1 MFRNK
6 IIVAGSG
13 GQGALRVGQMI
24 AYAALNED
32 LEATWLPSYGAE
44 MRGGTA
50 NCCVVISSEPIIC
63 PIVLEPTE
71 LIAMNLPSLLKF
83 EPTVVPNGTV
93 FVNSSIIQEKVQRTD
108 LRAIYVPC
116 LEIALNSSMI
126 DLEPTCQCGQL
137 KKVPFNEIAQELGNL
152 KVANMVMLGAYIEA
166 MGNLGTETIK
176 EMLVHMFTG
185 PKAKLVDLNIEALRR
200 GAACVR

>member
-1 MFRNK
+1 M
-6 IIVAGSG
+6 AGILLAGFG
-13 GQGALRVGQMI
+13 GQGILFAGKQLTKAGM
-24 AYAALNED
+24 
-32 LEATWLPSYGAE
+32 EAGKNVSWLPSYGPE

-83 EPTVVPNGTV
+83 EPSVVPNGTV
-93 FVNSSIIQEKVQRTD
+93 FVNSSIIQEKVQRPD
-108 LRAIYVPC
+108 VRAVYVPC
-116 LEIALNSSMI
+116 LEIAQ
-126 DLEPTCQCGQL
+126 D
-137 KKVPFNEIAQELGNL
+137 LGNL

-166 MGNLGTETIK
+166 MKNLGTETIK
-176 EMLVHMFTG
+176 EMLIHMFTG

>member
-1 MFRNK
+1 MTTQ
-6 IIVAGSG
+6 IMIAGFG
-13 GQGALRVGQMI
+13 GQGVMAIGKTL
-24 AYAALNED
+24 A
-32 LEATWLPSYGAE
+32 EAGMKEGTAVSWLPSYGPE

-50 NCCVVISSEPIIC
+50 NCCVVISDDEIIC

-83 EPTVVPNGTV
+83 EPTVVKGGTI
-93 FVNSSIIQEKVQRTD
+93 FVNSSIISEKVSRD
-108 LRAIYVPC
+108 DVRAIYVPC
-116 LEIALNSSMI
+116 LDIAN
-126 DLEPTCQCGQL
+126 
-137 KKVPFNEIAQELGNL
+137 ELGNA

-166 MGNLGTETIK
+166 MGNLGTDTIK

-200 GAACVR
+200 GAACVK

>member
-1 MFRNK
+1 MTNE
-6 IIVAGSG
+6 IMIAGFG
-13 GQGALRVGQMI
+13 GQGVMAIGKTLAEAGMK
-24 AYAALNED
+24 ED
-32 LEATWLPSYGAE
+32 KAVSWLPSYGPE

-50 NCCVVISSEPIIC
+50 NCCVVLSDEEIIC

-83 EPTVVPNGTV
+83 APSVVKGGTI
-93 FVNSSIIQEKVQRTD
+93 FVNSSIITEKVSRD
-108 LRAIYVPC
+108 DVRAIYVPC
-116 LEIALNSSMI
+116 LDIAN
-126 DLEPTCQCGQL
+126 
-137 KKVPFNEIAQELGNL
+137 ELGNA

-166 MGNLGTETIK
+166 MGNLGTDTIK

-200 GAACVR
+200 GAACVK

>member
-1 MFRNK
+1 MTNE
-6 IIVAGSG
+6 IMIAGFG
-13 GQGALRVGQMI
+13 GQGVMAIGKTL
-24 AYAALNED
+24 A
-32 LEATWLPSYGAE
+32 EAGMKENKDVSWLPSYGPE

-50 NCCVVISSEPIIC
+50 NCSVVLTDDAIVS

-83 EPTVVPNGTV
+83 EPTVVKGGTI
-93 FVNSSIIQEKVQRTD
+93 FVNSSIIKEKVSRD
-108 LRAIYVPC
+108 DVRAIYVPC
-116 LEIALNSSMI
+116 LDIAN
-126 DLEPTCQCGQL
+126 
-137 KKVPFNEIAQELGNL
+137 ELGNA

-166 MGNLGTETIK
+166 MGNLGTDTIK

-200 GAACVR
+200 GAACVK

>member
-1 MFRNK
+1 MTNE
-6 IIVAGSG
+6 IMIAGFG
-13 GQGALRVGQMI
+13 GQGVMAIGKTL
-24 AYAALNED
+24 A
-32 LEATWLPSYGAE
+32 EAGMKEGKDVSWLPSY
-44 MRGGTA
+44 
-50 NCCVVISSEPIIC
+50 

-116 LEIALNSSMI
+116 L
-126 DLEPTCQCGQL
+126 
-137 KKVPFNEIAQELGNL
+137 EIAQELGNL

>member
-1 MFRNK
+1 MEKTF
-6 IIVAGSG
+6 IFAGFG
-13 GQGALRVGQMI
+13 GQGMLLIGKFVAMACMLDGKHVS
-24 AYAALNED
+24 
-32 LEATWLPSYGAE
+32 WLPSYGPE

-50 NCCVVISSEPIIC
+50 NCCVVISDEPIVS

-83 EPTVVPNGTV
+83 EPNVVPNGTV
-93 FVNSSIIQEKVQRTD
+93 FVNSSIITDKVQRSD

-116 LEIALNSSMI
+116 L
-126 DLEPTCQCGQL
+126 
-137 KKVPFNEIAQELGNL
+137 EIAQELGNL

-166 MGNLGTETIK
+166 MKNLGTETIR

-185 PKAKLVDLNIEALRR
+185 PKAKLVDLNIEALKR
-200 GAACVR
+200 GASCVK

>member
-1 MFRNK
+1 MKTTQILF
-6 IIVAGSG
+6 AGFG
-13 GQGALRVGQMI
+13 GQGILFSGKFL
-24 AYAALNED
+24 AYKGLMED
-32 LEATWLPSYGAE
+32 LQVSWLPSYGPE

-50 NCCVVISSEPIIC
+50 NCCVVISEDEIIC

-83 EPTVVPNGTV
+83 EPTVVKGGTI
-93 FVNSSIIQEKVQRTD
+93 FVNSSIISEKVSRD
-108 LRAIYVPC
+108 DVRAIYVPC
-116 LEIALNSSMI
+116 LDIAN
-126 DLEPTCQCGQL
+126 
-137 KKVPFNEIAQELGNL
+137 ELGNA

-200 GAACVR
+200 GAACVK